1 MTNFLTRE
9 LLESVAD
16 NGTVIVTVGNTGRRN
31 FLENLIQSLRRAG
44 CSSLVV
50 GSVDANLTA
59 WLTEREVPTFAI
71 DLGRDAQD
79 ADTSGNLEWRG
90 RTYLKLMKAKVSTIL
105 TGIRLGYSVLW
116 TDSDVV
122 WLRNPIPLLARYP
135 DHDVLASSD
144 HMYSAERTEK
154 LEHHNNYYYQPNT
167 GIALYRPSAEHVVL
181 GWLYCL
187 SEGKDSDQPCLGR
200 LLQRDLKPI
209 ESPEANAALYV
220 AVQVLWAYYGS
231 TIFGTLPINYFVGGQ
246 MWRCPEA
253 KINRLRDDS
262 LWLLDGA
269 DRYEHPVGF
278 ISYEPEIADSLLQA
292 AAAHVNLTE
301 DEARQ
306 QRQKQYGD
314 AWDRAFLP
322 DKIPHLNLVNNQ
334 LSQLRTQIVLAREL
348 GGAAAILP
356 YFMCGSTK
364 DSFRWDGRVEWS
376 ASAIPFR
383 CPADY
388 ILDFRAIQKENP
400 NGFRETSFLQRDEAR
415 TLNQTRLDITIC
427 KKGDTDCVDG
437 EVPVDI
443 PSGRATLRLLPGR
456 TLKQLRTVLGPAIK
470 EHKLLHF
477 QGNMTELLV
486 MSPPEVADQSKAT
499 QQYMMASCCMHDD
512 PAGSIRYDL
521 FWDLPGHYS
530 ARGEFIKGNKAY

>member
-1 MTNFLTRE
+1 M
-9 LLESVAD
+9 
-16 NGTVIVTVGNTGRRN
+16 
-31 FLENLIQSLRRAG
+31 ENLIQSLRRAG

-220 AVQVLWAYYGS
+220 AVQVLWWGGRGCILRVRFQIFIKAVSAQSQPSPISQTLHHTTGHTTGRPSLARCPSTTLWGDRCGWSSTPRKTPVSRRPTPDTRPGS
-231 TIFGTLPINYFVGGQ
+231 AARRPRSTAFGTTASGCWTAPT
-246 MWRCPEA
+246 A
-253 KINRLRDDS
+253 
-262 LWLLDGA
+262 
-269 DRYEHPVGF
+269 
-278 ISYEPEIADSLLQA
+278 
-292 AAAHVNLTE
+292 T
-301 DEARQ
+301 
-306 QRQKQYGD
+306 
-314 AWDRAFLP
+314 
-322 DKIPHLNLVNNQ
+322 
-334 LSQLRTQIVLAREL
+334 
-348 GGAAAILP
+348 
-356 YFMCGSTK
+356 ST
-364 DSFRWDGRVEWS
+364 RS
-376 ASAIPFR
+376 ASSA
-383 CPADY
+383 
-388 ILDFRAIQKENP
+388 
-400 NGFRETSFLQRDEAR
+400 TSPRS
-415 TLNQTRLDITIC
+415 QT
-427 KKGDTDCVDG
+427 
-437 EVPVDI
+437 
-443 PSGRATLRLLPGR
+443 
-456 TLKQLRTVLGPAIK
+456 
-470 EHKLLHF
+470 
-477 QGNMTELLV
+477 
-486 MSPPEVADQSKAT
+486 
-499 QQYMMASCCMHDD
+499 ASCRQRPRTCVCGGVWR
-512 PAGSIRYDL
+512 PECER
-521 FWDLPGHYS
+521 
-530 ARGEFIKGNKAY
+530 

>member
-1 MTNFLTRE
+1 M
-9 LLESVAD
+9 D
-16 NGTVIVTVGNTGRRN
+16 
-31 FLENLIQSLRRAG
+31 NLIQSLRRAG

-220 AVQVLWAYYGS
+220 AVLVLWWGGRGRDLSMRCQLFIKPHSAQINHHKSLKPS
-231 TIFGTLPINYFVGGQ
+231 TIQQGILRVDHLWHAAHQLLCGGPDVGGAVP
-246 MWRCPEA
+246 PEKRRGHGA
-253 KINRLRDDS
+253 LR
-262 LWLLDGA
+262 
-269 DRYEHPVGF
+269 
-278 ISYEPEIADSLLQA
+278 
-292 AAAHVNLTE
+292 AAHNL
-301 DEARQ
+301 A
-306 QRQKQYGD
+306 
-314 AWDRAFLP
+314 ALP
-322 DKIPHLNLVNNQ
+322 
-334 LSQLRTQIVLAREL
+334 
-348 GGAAAILP
+348 GGQDQP
-356 YFMCGSTK
+356 
-364 DSFRWDGRVEWS
+364 
-376 ASAIPFR
+376 
-383 CPADY
+383 
-388 ILDFRAIQKENP
+388 
-400 NGFRETSFLQRDEAR
+400 
-415 TLNQTRLDITIC
+415 
-427 KKGDTDCVDG
+427 
-437 EVPVDI
+437 
-443 PSGRATLRLLPGR
+443 PSG
-456 TLKQLRTVLGPAIK
+456 
-470 EHKLLHF
+470 
-477 QGNMTELLV
+477 
-486 MSPPEVADQSKAT
+486 
-499 QQYMMASCCMHDD
+499 
-512 PAGSIRYDL
+512 
-521 FWDLPGHYS
+521 
-530 ARGEFIKGNKAY
+530 